1 MRPHFLMRCC
11 ANPSESLRRNFG
23 GLGGRNHTLAGASSL
38 EDQVDVCLLSGVSA
52 AAARVPRARVV
63 HVPAADLFFGE
74 IMTAQATSVSQAA
87 HRPGKIRALL
97 AVGLVLGV
105 GAAFTLAAWTD
116 DEWVFGGAG
125 PGDTPGTKTYAM
137 QQNTVAPF
145 ADASWTDEPN
155 ANGGRLDFTIQATDL
170 LPGDTVYAP
179 FQLRAKAGSEALT
192 VSLAEARQAT
202 VPAVGNANSTA
213 LYTAMR
219 YQAWIGL
226 DAADCSSAGDKTSGT
241 VLVAADSGLDALGSA
256 PFALPAGA
264 SGAPGAPVNLCFAM
278 SLPAG
283 TTDVTL
289 QGKNVVPLWRFT
301 SVTGQ

>member
-1 MRPHFLMRCC
+1 M
-11 ANPSESLRRNFG
+11 
-23 GLGGRNHTLAGASSL
+23 LAKTTGMPK
-38 EDQVDVCLLSGVSA
+38 SGKVRAILA
-52 AAARVPRARVV
+52 A
-63 HVPAADLFFGE
+63 
-74 IMTAQATSVSQAA
+74 
-87 HRPGKIRALL
+87 
-97 AVGLVLGV
+97 GLVLGV

-125 PGDTPGTKTYAM
+125 PNDTPGTKTYAM

-145 ADASWTDEPN
+145 ADASWTDQASP
-155 ANGGRLDFTIQATDL
+155 NGGRLDFTLQATDL

-202 VPAVGNANSTA
+202 NPAVGNANSTA
-213 LYTAMR
+213 LYDAMR
-219 YQAWIGL
+219 YQAWVGL
-226 DAADCSSAGDKTSGT
+226 DAADCSAAGDKTSA
-241 VLVAADSGLDALGSA
+241 VELVAVNSELDALGLDSFNLA
-256 PFALPAGA
+256 AGA

-278 SLPAG
+278 TLPAG